1 MIKLRIQTDATEN
14 VDKEKIFERFYQ
26 KDSSRTKGGAGLG
39 LYICKEFLE
48 KMGGTI
54 AAKQEKDI
62 FEIELNLPG

>member
-1 MIKLRIQTDATEN
+1 LKYL
-14 VDKEKIFERFYQ
+14 
-26 KDSSRTKGGAGLG
+26 